1 VIESGE
7 ESVIVTRVDPLGQ
20 NFLSKAW
27 DDTGG
32 KLVHGIKV
40 GAPTAW
46 RDVVDVPQ
54 DVSYLAYWG
63 SYEAIQGLNDLGC
76 QFGPVGSAIS
86 HIAGIVLVP
95 LEAAGLAGQG
105 LGSLAKGESVWLEG
119 VPNQPLLGNQVVF
132 GIHFRQVNKDLGL
145 PFLTFPGYDATPSH
159 HMNFAW

>member
-1 VIESGE
+1 MNG
-7 ESVIVTRVDPLGQ
+7 VDPLGQ

-63 SYEAIQGLNDLGC
+63 SYE
-76 QFGPVGSAIS
+76 
-86 HIAGIVLVP
+86 GIVLVP